1 MQPKFESSPSEGNEA
16 IYPREV
22 IDNLEMMLE
31 RFIYMPNIPESLRE
45 RASLIRSLSSGMARL
60 TEEDGGMDGFDS
72 AQENFFA
79 QLQEL
84 SRDEEFW
91 SSFSII
97 PSDVDSKEV
106 AQTFLSDVDSFL
118 GPAITAEE
126 REKLVSESQ
135 QVLDGTP
142 VVDFRNNFQRYVDK
156 LGKVILIG
164 KDSENEERAN

>member
-31 RFIYMPNIPESLRE
+31 RLMDMSEIPESLRE
-45 RASLIRSLSSGMARL
+45 RVSLIRSSSSGMASL
-60 TEEDGGMDGFDS
+60 AEEDDVAGGFNS
-72 AQENFFA
+72 AQEKYFA

-91 SSFSII
+91 ESFSVI

-106 AQTFLSDVDSFL
+106 AQTFLSDVDGFL

-135 QVLDGTP
+135 QVLEGTP
-142 VVDFRNNFQRYVDK
+142 VVDFRKNFQRYVDK
-156 LGKVILIG
+156 LEKMVRIG
-164 KDSENEERAN
+164 QDSDNQDRAD

>member
-1 MQPKFESSPSEGNEA
+1 M
-16 IYPREV
+16 
-22 IDNLEMMLE
+22 
-31 RFIYMPNIPESLRE
+31 
-45 RASLIRSLSSGMARL
+45 
-60 TEEDGGMDGFDS
+60 
-72 AQENFFA
+72 
-79 QLQEL
+79 
-84 SRDEEFW
+84 
-91 SSFSII
+91 
-97 PSDVDSKEV
+97 

>member
-31 RFIYMPNIPESLRE
+31 RLMDMSEIPESLRE
-45 RASLIRSLSSGMARL
+45 RVSLIRSSSSGMASL
-60 TEEDGGMDGFDS
+60 VEEDDVADGFNS
-72 AQENFFA
+72 AQEKYFA

-84 SRDEEFW
+84 ARDEKFW
-91 SSFSII
+91 ASFTRV

-106 AQTFLSDVDSFL
+106 AQTFLSDVDGFL
-118 GPAITAEE
+118 GPAFTAEE

-135 QVLDGTP
+135 QVLEGTP
-142 VVDFRNNFQRYVDK
+142 VVDFRKNFQRYIDK
-156 LGKVILIG
+156 LGKMIRIG
-164 KDSENEERAN
+164 QDSDSAGRAD

>member
-1 MQPKFESSPSEGNEA
+1 MQLKFESSPSEGNEA

-31 RFIYMPNIPESLRE
+31 RFIDMPDIPDSLRE
-45 RASLIRSLSSGMARL
+45 RVSLIRSSSNGMASL
-60 TEEDGGMDGFDS
+60 AEEDDVTDGFNS
-72 AQENFFA
+72 AQEKYFA

-106 AQTFLSDVDSFL
+106 AQTFLSDVDGFL

-135 QVLDGTP
+135 QVLEGTP
-142 VVDFRNNFQRYVDK
+142 VVDFRKKFQLYVDK
-156 LGKVILIG
+156 LGKMIHIG
-164 KDSENEERAN
+164 QDSDNEERAN